1 MTFRGF
7 GLLFLLATL
16 SVLGTPASAAD
27 DLGSEWGDRTAR
39 VHAESHGAAVFNV
52 PKVEGVAEVFI
63 YSYAPACAA
72 DTDTINASACAALN
86 SRCNAEPGGQM
97 VVWERRDTRNAGAG
111 WQRLEQACLY
121 PGKPPERPG
130 DVVIA
135 VTEKQL
141 RELPIKAPELASQ
154 PGRHTLKG
162 AETNVYAHP
171 ADQTFSI
178 DIVGKKVD
186 IKVRPAEYRWNYGD
200 GTTLVTGF
208 PGGPI
213 PEARWG
219 EKTVTSHIF
228 TQTADV
234 SIGLTTVFT
243 GTFSVDGGPYQPIA
257 GTAQVPSAPKTL
269 SIWRSEV
276 KLYADNCITNPTGPG
291 CS

>member
-1 MTFRGF
+1 MSI
-7 GLLFLLATL
+7 LFALAA
-16 SVLGTPASAAD
+16 PIAAAAD
-27 DLGSEWGDRTAR
+27 GIDGYFDGQTAILNGTTGGQ
-39 VHAESHGAAVFNV
+39 VEFKF
-52 PKVEGVAEVFI
+52 PKVEGVAEVFV
-63 YSYAPACAA
+63 YSYAPACAN
-72 DTDTINASACAALN
+72 DVDTIDATACAALN
-86 SRCNAEPGGQM
+86 SRCTSEPGGIM
-97 VVWERRDTRNAGAG
+97 VVWERRDTRNPDAP

-141 RELPIKAPELASQ
+141 RELPIKAPELGSQ

-162 AETNVYAHP
+162 AETNIYADP

-178 DIVGKKVD
+178 DILGKRVD
-186 IKVRPAEYRWNYGD
+186 IKVKPLEYRWTYGD
-200 GTTLVTGF
+200 GSTLVTGV

-257 GTAQVPSAPKTL
+257 GTAQVPSAPKAL

>member
-1 MTFRGF
+1 MTN
-7 GLLFLLATL
+7 
-16 SVLGTPASAAD
+16 GTRS
-27 DLGSEWGDRTAR
+27 GTA
-39 VHAESHGAAVFNV
+39 VVEF
-52 PKVEGVAEVFI
+52 PKVEGVAEVFV
-63 YSYAPACAA
+63 YSYAPACAT
-72 DTDTINASACAALN
+72 DVDTIDAAACAALN
-86 SRCNAEPGGQM
+86 SRCTSEPGGIM
-97 VVWERRDTRNAGAG
+97 VVWERRDTRNPDAP

-141 RELPIKAPELASQ
+141 RELPIKAPELGSQ

-162 AETNVYAHP
+162 AETNIYADP

-178 DIVGKKVD
+178 DILGKRVD
-186 IKVRPAEYRWNYGD
+186 IKVKPVEYRWTYGD
-200 GTTLVTGF
+200 GSTLVTGV

-257 GTAQVPSAPKTL
+257 GTAQVPSAPKAL